1 MPIRGHPPRFWGDHP
16 LISAFWVSG
25 SEEVCPFSCP
35 RLYSIPILHGIL
47 RKMASGRKLTE
58 YERGLID
65 AYHQAGK
72 SNREIA
78 RLLRRSLDVVNRYR
92 RNPAVYGTRKP
103 TGRPKTISDRD
114 KSRIMRKTSN
124 SVKTCSAIKKELGL
138 NLTAE
143 WVRTYMYSGG
153 GGPSPSPIIHP
164 PIFSH

>member
-1 MPIRGHPPRFWGDHP
+1 MKIGY
-16 LISAFWVSG
+16 
-25 SEEVCPFSCP
+25 FSIP
-35 RLYSIPILHGIL
+35 NYSIPILHGIL
-47 RKMASGRKLTE
+47 RKMARGRKLTE
-58 YERGLID
+58 YEKGLID

-114 KSRIMRKTSN
+114 KSRIMRKASN

-138 NLTAE
+138 NVTAE
-143 WVRTYMYSGG
+143 WVRRVILTNPNIRQRRLTLAWLVVLFAYFKSLSSQKFKKLGVL
-153 GGPSPSPIIHP
+153 
-164 PIFSH
+164 